1 MKSSRGSELED
12 TAASPASGTGDMEAG
27 LGRGTHSEA
36 AAACEGEG
44 RTQLERD
51 GSPDREKLWNLLGGA
66 AASIS
71 STSSLHCSVA
81 SVASGG

>member
-12 TAASPASGTGDMEAG
+12 TAASGTGDMEAG
-27 LGRGTHSEA
+27 LGRGADSE

-44 RTQLERD
+44 RTQLERE

>member
-36 AAACEGEG
+36 AACEGEG
-44 RTQLERD
+44 RTQLERE

>member
-1 MKSSRGSELED
+1 MKSSRGSELEV
-12 TAASPASGTGDMEAG
+12 TAASGTGDMEAG
-27 LGRGTHSEA
+27 LGRGADSEA

>member
-1 MKSSRGSELED
+1 MKSSRGSQLED
-12 TAASPASGTGDMEAG
+12 TAASGTGDMEAV
-27 LGRGTHSEA
+27 LGRGADSE

-44 RTQLERD
+44 RTQLERE